1 MDTCTGMAEFLCYP
15 PETVTT
21 LLNGYT
27 PIQNKKF
34 NLKKKS
40 KINITFPKK
49 DMLQITSIQIH
60 RLKYCKSQ

>member
-1 MDTCTGMAEFLCYP
+1 MDTYTGMAEFLCYP

-34 NLKKKS
+34 NLKKKKKVKLVLPFQK
-40 KINITFPKK
+40 KICYK
-49 DMLQITSIQIH
+49 
-60 RLKYCKSQ
+60 